1 MKPFGCHVT
10 ILNTLDH
17 LEKFDGKVDEGYFIR
32 YSMHG
37 ETFRD
42 GSLFDSSSKNPTIDE
57 PQSSCDAENKDDNGV
72 NKDFGI
78 DAYEKSTNSINDVN
92 PIRLTI
98 NTASTNLDIGSLN
111 INTVSPIVS
120 TASPE
125 ATHADF
131 LGDKKEMDMSNI
143 NTTY

>member
-1 MKPFGCHVT
+1 MCQ
-10 ILNTLDH
+10 LLQ
-17 LEKFDGKVDEGYFIR
+17 
-32 YSMHG
+32 
-37 ETFRD
+37 D